1 MIIAIESHSGA
12 TDTSEY
18 VGAKTRG
25 VLTKCMR
32 ALVAPVCPLVF
43 YMVEANYKGGNIARW
58 LVAVLISSDQFA
70 FATTT
75 R

>member
-1 MIIAIESHSGA
+1 MVIATESHSGA

-18 VGAKTRG
+18 VGAKTRDFF
-25 VLTKCMR
+25 TKCIR
-32 ALVAPVCPLVF
+32 ALVVSVFPPVF
-43 YMVEANYKGGNIARW
+43 YMVEANYKGSNTAPW